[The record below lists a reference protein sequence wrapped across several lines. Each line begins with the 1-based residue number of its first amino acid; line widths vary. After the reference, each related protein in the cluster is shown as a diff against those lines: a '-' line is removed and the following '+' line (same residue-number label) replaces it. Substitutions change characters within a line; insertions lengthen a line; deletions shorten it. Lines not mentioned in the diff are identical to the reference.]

1 LKGCQKSF
9 KLLKV
14 MKINKVLAKKFEE
27 LANALDFLGENP
39 FKIRAYIKVSR
50 VLEELP
56 EDVTE
61 IYRTQG
67 FEGLE
72 KIPGIGEGIAKK
84 IVEFIEKGTFEK
96 YEEVMS
102 KVPTDLLKL
111 MDVPGIGPRTLKL
124 IHDKFK
130 VTTMEEF
137 IKILED
143 PRILSLPGMG
153 EKKIENIKRGLELYL
168 SMQERIPLGIAV
180 NIVEEIVEHMRELG
194 KVELISGCGS
204 YRRMKETV
212 GDIDILVVGENGAEI
227 IEHFTRFPSVTDV
240 LASGETKGSVIID
253 GKYQVDMR
261 VVGRESWGAALQY
274 FTGSKN
280 HNIKLRTIAKAKGL
294 KISEYGVFRDEKFVA
309 GAEEEEVYTALG
321 LPWIPP
327 ELREDQGEIEAAI
340 NGNLPIL
347 VEYNDIKG
355 DLHVHSNYS
364 DGTSTLEELA
374 EYARKLGYQYLG
386 VCDHSRSVKYAGGL
400 DIDELRARNREI
412 DRINKLY
419 TGFRLLKGAEV
430 DILSDGQLDY
440 PDEVLRELD
449 FVVASIHIWKKNED
463 ATSRIIRAMENPF
476 VTIIGHPTGRLIGQ
490 REGYHV
496 DIDVII
502 EKAVETKTFL
512 EMNAYYE
519 RLDFNDLNARKA
531 KERGALL
538 VINTDAHHVGQ
549 LQMIKLGIGQA
560 RRAWLGPSDVV
571 NTRNL
576 DELLE
581 LLKIKIK

>member
-1 LKGCQKSF
+1 LKNLQSGV
-9 KLLKV
+9 KLNN

-39 FKIRAYIKVSR
+39 FKVRAYLKVAK

-61 IYRTQG
+61 IYKVQG

-72 KIPGIGEGIAKK
+72 RIPGIGEGIAKK

-102 KVPTDLLKL
+102 KVPADLLKL
-111 MDVPGIGPRTLKL
+111 MDVPGVGPRTLKL
-124 IHDKFK
+124 IYDKFK
-130 VTTMEEF
+130 VTTMDEF
-137 IKILED
+137 IKILDD
-143 PRILSLPGMG
+143 PRILTLPGMG

-180 NIVEEIVEHMRELG
+180 NIVEDIIEYMKESK

-212 GDIDILVVGENGAEI
+212 GDIDILVVGEDGAKL
-227 IEHFTRFPSVTDV
+227 IEHFTKFPSVTDV
-240 LASGETKGSVIID
+240 LASGDTKGSVIVE

-294 KISEYGVFRDEKFVA
+294 KISEYGVFREEKLIA
-309 GAEEEEVYTALG
+309 GAEEEDVYKSLG

-327 ELREDQGEIEAAI
+327 ELREDQGEIEAAMS
-340 NGNLPIL
+340 GNLPVL
-347 VEYNDIKG
+347 LGYNEVKG

-364 DGTSTLEELA
+364 DGTSSLEELV
-374 EYARKLGYQYLG
+374 EFARKMGYQYLG
-386 VCDHSRSVKYAGGL
+386 ICDHSRSAKYAGGL
-400 DIDELRARNREI
+400 EIDELRERNREI
-412 DRINKLY
+412 DRINKS
-419 TGFRLLKGAEV
+419 FKDFVLLKGAEV

-440 PDEVLRELD
+440 PDEILRELD

-463 ATSRIIRAMENPF
+463 ATQRIIKAMENPY

-496 DIDVII
+496 DIDTII
-502 EKAVETKTFL
+502 DKAVATKTFL

-519 RLDFNDLNARKA
+519 RLDFNDINARKA
-531 KERGALL
+531 KEKGALL

-549 LQMIKLGIGQA
+549 LPMIRLGIGQA
-560 RRAWLGPSDVV
+560 RRAWLGPQDVV

-576 DELLE
+576 SEVVE
-581 LLKIKIK
+581 LLKIKLK

>member
-1 LKGCQKSF
+1 MKNLQSGV
-9 KLLKV
+9 KLNN

-39 FKIRAYIKVSR
+39 FKVRAYLKVAK

-61 IYRTQG
+61 IYKVQG

-72 KIPGIGEGIAKK
+72 RIPGIGEGIAKK

-102 KVPTDLLKL
+102 KVPADLLKL
-111 MDVPGIGPRTLKL
+111 MDVPGVGPRTLKL
-124 IHDKFK
+124 IYDKFK
-130 VTTMEEF
+130 VTTMDEF
-137 IKILED
+137 IKILDD
-143 PRILSLPGMG
+143 PRILTLPGMG

-180 NIVEEIVEHMRELG
+180 NIVEDIIEYMKESK

-212 GDIDILVVGENGAEI
+212 GDIDILVVGEDGAKL
-227 IEHFTRFPSVTDV
+227 IEHFTKFPSVTDV
-240 LASGETKGSVIID
+240 LASGDTKGSVIVE

-294 KISEYGVFRDEKFVA
+294 KISEYGVFREEKLIA
-309 GAEEEEVYTALG
+309 GAEEEDVYKSLG

-327 ELREDQGEIEAAI
+327 ELREDQGEIEAAMS
-340 NGNLPIL
+340 GNLPVL
-347 VEYNDIKG
+347 LGYNEVKG

-364 DGTSTLEELA
+364 DGTSSLEELV
-374 EYARKLGYQYLG
+374 EFARKMGYQYLG
-386 VCDHSRSVKYAGGL
+386 ICDHSRSAKYAGGL
-400 DIDELRARNREI
+400 EIDELRERNREI
-412 DRINKLY
+412 DRINKS
-419 TGFRLLKGAEV
+419 FKDFVLLKGAEV

-440 PDEVLRELD
+440 PDEILRELD

-463 ATSRIIRAMENPF
+463 ATQRIIKAMENPY

-496 DIDVII
+496 DIDTII
-502 EKAVETKTFL
+502 DKAVETKTFL

-519 RLDFNDLNARKA
+519 RLDFNDVNARKA
-531 KERGALL
+531 KEKGVLL

-549 LQMIKLGIGQA
+549 LPMIRLGIGQA
-560 RRAWLGPSDVV
+560 RRAWLGPQDVV

-576 DELLE
+576 SEVVE
-581 LLKIKIK
+581 LLKIKLK

>member
-1 LKGCQKSF
+1 LKNLQSGV
-9 KLLKV
+9 KLNN

-39 FKIRAYIKVSR
+39 FKVRAYLKVAR

-61 IYRTQG
+61 IYKMQG

-72 KIPGIGEGIAKK
+72 RIPGIGEGIAKK

-102 KVPTDLLKL
+102 KVPADLLKL
-111 MDVPGIGPRTLKL
+111 MDVPGVGPRTLKL
-124 IHDKFK
+124 IYDKFK
-130 VTTMEEF
+130 VTTMDEF
-137 IKILED
+137 IKILDD
-143 PRILSLPGMG
+143 PRILTLPGMG

-180 NIVEEIVEHMRELG
+180 NIVEDIIEYMKESK

-212 GDIDILVVGENGAEI
+212 GDIDILVVGENGAEL
-227 IEHFTRFPSVTDV
+227 IEHFTKFPSVTDV
-240 LASGETKGSVIID
+240 LASGDTKGSVIVE

-294 KISEYGVFRDEKFVA
+294 KISEYGVFREEKLLA
-309 GAEEEEVYTALG
+309 GAEEEDVYKSLG

-327 ELREDQGEIEAAI
+327 ELREDQGEIEAAMS
-340 NGNLPIL
+340 GDLPVL
-347 VEYNDIKG
+347 LGYSELKG

-364 DGTSTLEELA
+364 DGTSSLEELA
-374 EYARKLGYQYLG
+374 EFARKMGYQYLG
-386 VCDHSRSVKYAGGL
+386 ICDHSRSAKYAGGL
-400 DIDELRARNREI
+400 EIDELRERNREI
-412 DRINKLY
+412 DRINKS
-419 TGFRLLKGAEV
+419 FKDFVLLKGAEV
-430 DILSDGQLDY
+430 DILSEGQLDY

-463 ATSRIIRAMENPF
+463 ATQRIIKAMENPY

-496 DIDVII
+496 DIDTII
-502 EKAVETKTFL
+502 DKAVETKTFL

-519 RLDFNDLNARKA
+519 RLDFNDVNARKA
-531 KERGALL
+531 KEKGALL

-549 LQMIKLGIGQA
+549 LPMIRLGIGQA
-560 RRAWLGPSDVV
+560 RRAWLGLQDVV

-576 DELLE
+576 SEVVE
-581 LLKIKIK
+581 LLKIKLK

>member
-1 LKGCQKSF
+1 MKNLQSGV
-9 KLLKV
+9 KLNN

-39 FKIRAYIKVSR
+39 FKVRAYMKVAR

-61 IYRTQG
+61 IYKTQG

-72 KIPGIGEGIAKK
+72 RIPGIGEGIAKK

-102 KVPTDLLKL
+102 KVPADLLKL
-111 MDVPGIGPRTLKL
+111 MDVPGVGPRTLKL

-130 VTTMEEF
+130 VTTMDEF
-137 IKILED
+137 IKILDD
-143 PRILSLPGMG
+143 PRILTLPGMG

-180 NIVEEIVEHMRELG
+180 NIVEDIIEYMKESK

-212 GDIDILVVGENGAEI
+212 GDIDILVVGEDGTKL
-227 IEHFTRFPSVTDV
+227 IEHFTKFPSVTDV
-240 LASGETKGSVIID
+240 LASGDTKGSVIVE

-294 KISEYGVFRDEKFVA
+294 KISEYGVFREEKLIA
-309 GAEEEEVYTALG
+309 GAEEEDVYKSLG

-327 ELREDQGEIEAAI
+327 ELREDQGEIEAAMS
-340 NGNLPIL
+340 GNLPVL
-347 VEYNDIKG
+347 LGYNEVKG

-364 DGTSTLEELA
+364 DGTSSLEELA
-374 EYARKLGYQYLG
+374 EFARKMGYQYLG
-386 VCDHSRSVKYAGGL
+386 ICDHSRSAKYAGGL
-400 DIDELRARNREI
+400 EIDELRERNREI
-412 DRINKLY
+412 DRINKS
-419 TGFRLLKGAEV
+419 FKDFVLLKGAEV

-463 ATSRIIRAMENPF
+463 ATQRIIKAMENPY

-496 DIDVII
+496 DIDTII
-502 EKAVETKTFL
+502 DKAVETKTFL

-519 RLDFNDLNARKA
+519 RLDFNDVNARKA
-531 KERGALL
+531 KEKGALL

-549 LQMIKLGIGQA
+549 LPMIRLGIGQA
-560 RRAWLGPSDVV
+560 RRAWLGPQDVV
-571 NTRNL
+571 NARNL
-576 DELLE
+576 SEVVE
-581 LLKIKIK
+581 LLKIKLK

>member
-1 LKGCQKSF
+1 
-9 KLLKV
+9 

-39 FKIRAYIKVSR
+39 FKVRAYLKVAR
-50 VLEELP
+50 LLEELP

-61 IYRTQG
+61 IYKTQG

-72 KIPGIGEGIAKK
+72 RIPGIGEGIAKK

-102 KVPTDLLKL
+102 KVPADLLKL
-111 MDVPGIGPRTLKL
+111 MDVPGVGPRTLKL
-124 IHDKFK
+124 IYDKFK
-130 VTTMEEF
+130 VTTMDEF
-137 IKILED
+137 IKILDD
-143 PRILSLPGMG
+143 PRILTLPGMG

-180 NIVEEIVEHMRELG
+180 NIVEDIIEYMKESK

-212 GDIDILVVGENGAEI
+212 GDIDILVVGEDGAKL
-227 IEHFTRFPSVTDV
+227 IEHFTKFPSVTDV
-240 LASGETKGSVIID
+240 LASGDTKGSVIVE

-294 KISEYGVFRDEKFVA
+294 KISEYGVFREEKLIA
-309 GAEEEEVYTALG
+309 GAEEEDVYKSLG

-340 NGNLPIL
+340 SGNLPVL
-347 VEYNDIKG
+347 LGYNEVKG

-364 DGTSTLEELA
+364 DGTSSLEELA
-374 EYARKLGYQYLG
+374 EFARKMGYQYLG
-386 VCDHSRSVKYAGGL
+386 ICDHSRSAKYAGGL
-400 DIDELRARNREI
+400 EIDELRERNREI
-412 DRINKLY
+412 DRINKS
-419 TGFRLLKGAEV
+419 FKDFVFLKGAEV

-463 ATSRIIRAMENPF
+463 ATQRIIKAMENPY
-476 VTIIGHPTGRLIGQ
+476 VTMIGHPTGRLIGQ

-496 DIDVII
+496 DIDTII
-502 EKAVETKTFL
+502 DKAVETKTFL

-519 RLDFNDLNARKA
+519 RLDFNDVNARKA
-531 KERGALL
+531 KEKGALL

-549 LQMIKLGIGQA
+549 LPMIRLGIGQA
-560 RRAWLGPSDVV
+560 RRAWLGPQDVV

-576 DELLE
+576 SEVVE
-581 LLKIKIK
+581 LLKIKFK

>member
-1 LKGCQKSF
+1 
-9 KLLKV
+9 

-39 FKIRAYIKVSR
+39 FKVRAYMKVAR

-61 IYRTQG
+61 IYKTQG

-72 KIPGIGEGIAKK
+72 RIPGIGEGIAKK

-102 KVPTDLLKL
+102 KVPADLLKL
-111 MDVPGIGPRTLKL
+111 MDVPGVGPRTLKL

-130 VTTMEEF
+130 VTTMDEF
-137 IKILED
+137 IKILDD
-143 PRILSLPGMG
+143 PRILTLPGMG

-180 NIVEEIVEHMRELG
+180 NIVEDIIEYMKESK

-212 GDIDILVVGENGAEI
+212 GDIDILVVGEDGTKL
-227 IEHFTRFPSVTDV
+227 IEHFTKFPSVTDV
-240 LASGETKGSVIID
+240 LASGDTKGSVIVE

-294 KISEYGVFRDEKFVA
+294 KISEYGVFREEKLIA
-309 GAEEEEVYTALG
+309 GAEEEDVYKSLG

-327 ELREDQGEIEAAI
+327 ELREDQGEIEAAMS
-340 NGNLPIL
+340 GNLPVL
-347 VEYNDIKG
+347 LGYNEVKG

-364 DGTSTLEELA
+364 DGTSSFEELA
-374 EYARKLGYQYLG
+374 EFARKMGYQYLG
-386 VCDHSRSVKYAGGL
+386 ICDHSRSAKYAGGL
-400 DIDELRARNREI
+400 EIDELRERNREI
-412 DRINKLY
+412 DRINKS
-419 TGFRLLKGAEV
+419 FKDFVLLKGAEV

-463 ATSRIIRAMENPF
+463 ATQRIIKAMENPY

-496 DIDVII
+496 DIDTII
-502 EKAVETKTFL
+502 DKAVETKTFL

-519 RLDFNDLNARKA
+519 RLDFNDVNARKA
-531 KERGALL
+531 KEKGALL

-549 LQMIKLGIGQA
+549 LPMIRLGIGQA
-560 RRAWLGPSDVV
+560 RRAWLGPQDVV
-571 NTRNL
+571 NARNL
-576 DELLE
+576 SEVVE
-581 LLKIKIK
+581 LLKIKLK

>member
-1 LKGCQKSF
+1 LKNLQSGV
-9 KLLKV
+9 KLNN

-39 FKIRAYIKVSR
+39 FKVRAYMKVAR

-61 IYRTQG
+61 IYKTQG

-72 KIPGIGEGIAKK
+72 RIPGIGEGIAKK

-102 KVPTDLLKL
+102 KVPADLLKL
-111 MDVPGIGPRTLKL
+111 MDVPGVGPRTLKL
-124 IHDKFK
+124 IYDKFK
-130 VTTMEEF
+130 VTTMDEF
-137 IKILED
+137 IKILDD
-143 PRILSLPGMG
+143 PRILTLPGMG

-180 NIVEEIVEHMRELG
+180 NIVEDIIEYMKESK

-212 GDIDILVVGENGAEI
+212 GDIDILVVGEDGAKL
-227 IEHFTRFPSVTDV
+227 IEHFTKFPSVTDV
-240 LASGETKGSVIID
+240 LASGDTKGSVIVE

-294 KISEYGVFRDEKFVA
+294 KISEYGVFREEKLIA
-309 GAEEEEVYTALG
+309 GAEEEDVYKSLG

-327 ELREDQGEIEAAI
+327 ELREDQGEIEAAMS
-340 NGNLPIL
+340 GNLPVL
-347 VEYNDIKG
+347 LGYNELKG

-364 DGTSTLEELA
+364 DGTSSLEELA
-374 EYARKLGYQYLG
+374 EFARKMGYQYLG
-386 VCDHSRSVKYAGGL
+386 ICDHSRSAKYAGGL
-400 DIDELRARNREI
+400 EIDELRERNREI
-412 DRINKLY
+412 DRINKA
-419 TGFRLLKGAEV
+419 FKDFVFLKGAEV

-463 ATSRIIRAMENPF
+463 ATQRIIKAMENPY

-496 DIDVII
+496 DIDTII
-502 EKAVETKTFL
+502 DKAVETKTFL

-519 RLDFNDLNARKA
+519 RLDFNDVNARKA
-531 KERGALL
+531 KEKGALL

-549 LQMIKLGIGQA
+549 LPMIRLGIGQA
-560 RRAWLGPSDVV
+560 RRAWLAPQDVV

-576 DELLE
+576 SEVVE
-581 LLKIKIK
+581 LLKIKLK

>member
-1 LKGCQKSF
+1 MKNLQSGV
-9 KLLKV
+9 KLNN

-39 FKIRAYIKVSR
+39 FKVRAYLKVAR

-61 IYRTQG
+61 IYKMQG

-72 KIPGIGEGIAKK
+72 RIPGIGEGIAKK

-102 KVPTDLLKL
+102 KVPADLLKL
-111 MDVPGIGPRTLKL
+111 MDVPGVGPRTLKL
-124 IHDKFK
+124 IYDKFK
-130 VTTMEEF
+130 VTTMDEF
-137 IKILED
+137 IKILDD
-143 PRILSLPGMG
+143 PRILTLPGMG

-180 NIVEEIVEHMRELG
+180 NIVEDIIEYMKESK

-212 GDIDILVVGENGAEI
+212 GDIDILIVGENGAEL
-227 IEHFTRFPSVTDV
+227 IEHFTKFPSVTDV
-240 LASGETKGSVIID
+240 LASGDTKGSVIVE

-294 KISEYGVFRDEKFVA
+294 KISEYGVFREEKLIA
-309 GAEEEEVYTALG
+309 GAEEEDVYKSLG

-327 ELREDQGEIEAAI
+327 ELREDQGEIEAAMS
-340 NGNLPIL
+340 GNLPVL
-347 VEYNDIKG
+347 LGYNEVKG

-364 DGTSTLEELA
+364 DGTSSLEELA
-374 EYARKLGYQYLG
+374 EFARKMGYQYLAI
-386 VCDHSRSVKYAGGL
+386 CDHSRSAKYAGGL
-400 DIDELRARNREI
+400 EIDELRERNREI
-412 DRINKLY
+412 DRINKS
-419 TGFRLLKGAEV
+419 FKDFVLLKGAEV

-463 ATSRIIRAMENPF
+463 ATQRIIKAMENPY

-496 DIDVII
+496 DIDTII
-502 EKAVETKTFL
+502 DKAVETKTFL

-519 RLDFNDLNARKA
+519 RLDFNDVNSRKA
-531 KERGALL
+531 KEKGALL

-549 LQMIKLGIGQA
+549 LPMIRLGIGQA
-560 RRAWLGPSDVV
+560 RRAWLGPQDVV

-576 DELLE
+576 SEVVE
-581 LLKIKIK
+581 LLKIKLK

>member
-1 LKGCQKSF
+1 MKNLQSGV
-9 KLLKV
+9 KLNN

-39 FKIRAYIKVSR
+39 FKVRAYLKVAR

-61 IYRTQG
+61 IYKMQG

-72 KIPGIGEGIAKK
+72 RIPGIGEGIAKK

-102 KVPTDLLKL
+102 KVPADLLKL
-111 MDVPGIGPRTLKL
+111 MDVPGVGPRTLKL
-124 IHDKFK
+124 IYDKFK
-130 VTTMEEF
+130 VTTMDEF
-137 IKILED
+137 VKILDD
-143 PRILSLPGMG
+143 PRILTLPGMG

-180 NIVEEIVEHMRELG
+180 NIVEDIIEYMKESK

-212 GDIDILVVGENGAEI
+212 GDIDILVVGEDGAKL
-227 IEHFTRFPSVTDV
+227 IEHFTKFPSVTDV
-240 LASGETKGSVIID
+240 LASGDTKGSVIVE

-261 VVGRESWGAALQY
+261 VVGRVSWGAALQY

-294 KISEYGVFRDEKFVA
+294 KISEYGVFREEKLIA
-309 GAEEEEVYTALG
+309 GAEEEDVYKSLG

-327 ELREDQGEIEAAI
+327 ELREDQGEIEAAMS
-340 NGNLPIL
+340 GNLPVL
-347 VEYNDIKG
+347 LGYNELKG

-364 DGTSTLEELA
+364 DGTSSLEELV
-374 EYARKLGYQYLG
+374 EFARKMGYQYLG
-386 VCDHSRSVKYAGGL
+386 ICDHSRSAKYAGGL
-400 DIDELRARNREI
+400 EIDELRERNREI
-412 DRINKLY
+412 DRINKS
-419 TGFRLLKGAEV
+419 FKDFVLLKGAEV

-440 PDEVLRELD
+440 PDEILKELD

-463 ATSRIIRAMENPF
+463 ATQRIIKAMENPY

-496 DIDVII
+496 DIDTII
-502 EKAVETKTFL
+502 DKAVETKTFL

-519 RLDFNDLNARKA
+519 RLDFNDVNARKA
-531 KERGALL
+531 KEKGALL

-549 LQMIKLGIGQA
+549 LPMIRLGIGQA
-560 RRAWLGPSDVV
+560 RRAWLGPQDVV

-576 DELLE
+576 SEVVE
-581 LLKIKIK
+581 LLKIKLK

>member
-1 LKGCQKSF
+1 
-9 KLLKV
+9 

-39 FKIRAYIKVSR
+39 FKVRAYLKVAR

-61 IYRTQG
+61 IYKTQG

-72 KIPGIGEGIAKK
+72 RIPGIGEGIAKK

-102 KVPTDLLKL
+102 KVPADLLKL
-111 MDVPGIGPRTLKL
+111 MDVPGVGPRTLKL
-124 IHDKFK
+124 IYDKFK
-130 VTTMEEF
+130 VTTMDEF
-137 IKILED
+137 IKILDD
-143 PRILSLPGMG
+143 PRILTLPGMG

-180 NIVEEIVEHMRELG
+180 NIVEDIIEYMKESK

-212 GDIDILVVGENGAEI
+212 GDIDILVVGEDGAKL
-227 IEHFTRFPSVTDV
+227 IEHFTKFPSVTDV
-240 LASGETKGSVIID
+240 LASGDTKGSVIVE

-294 KISEYGVFRDEKFVA
+294 KISEYGVFREEKLIA
-309 GAEEEEVYTALG
+309 GADEEDVYKSLG

-327 ELREDQGEIEAAI
+327 ELREDQGEIEAAMS
-340 NGNLPIL
+340 GNLPVL
-347 VEYNDIKG
+347 LGYNEVKG

-364 DGTSTLEELA
+364 DGTSSLEELA
-374 EYARKLGYQYLG
+374 EFARKMGYQYLG
-386 VCDHSRSVKYAGGL
+386 ICDHSRSAKYAGGL
-400 DIDELRARNREI
+400 EIDELRERNREI
-412 DRINKLY
+412 DRINKS
-419 TGFRLLKGAEV
+419 FKDFVLLKGAEV

-463 ATSRIIRAMENPF
+463 ATQRIIKAMENPY

-496 DIDVII
+496 DIDTII
-502 EKAVETKTFL
+502 DKAVETKTFL

-519 RLDFNDLNARKA
+519 RLDFNDVNARKA
-531 KERGALL
+531 KEKGALL

-549 LQMIKLGIGQA
+549 LPMIRLGIGQA
-560 RRAWLGPSDVV
+560 RRAWLAPQDVV

-576 DELLE
+576 SEVVE
-581 LLKIKIK
+581 LLKIKFK

>member
-1 LKGCQKSF
+1 LKNLQSGV
-9 KLLKV
+9 KLNN

-39 FKIRAYIKVSR
+39 FKVRAYLKVAR

-61 IYRTQG
+61 IYKMQG

-72 KIPGIGEGIAKK
+72 RIPGIGEGIAKK

-102 KVPTDLLKL
+102 KVPADLLKL
-111 MDVPGIGPRTLKL
+111 MDVPGVGPRTLKL
-124 IHDKFK
+124 IYDKFK
-130 VTTMEEF
+130 VTTMDEF
-137 IKILED
+137 IKILDD
-143 PRILSLPGMG
+143 PRILTLPGMG

-180 NIVEEIVEHMRELG
+180 NIVEDIIEYMKESQ

-212 GDIDILVVGENGAEI
+212 GDIDILVVGENGAKL
-227 IEHFTRFPSVTDV
+227 IEHFTKFPSVTDV
-240 LASGETKGSVIID
+240 LASGDTKGSVIVE

-294 KISEYGVFRDEKFVA
+294 KISEYGVFREEKLIA
-309 GAEEEEVYTALG
+309 GAEEEDVYKSLG

-327 ELREDQGEIEAAI
+327 ELREDQGEIEAAMS
-340 NGNLPIL
+340 GDLPVL
-347 VEYNDIKG
+347 LGYSELKG

-364 DGTSTLEELA
+364 DGTSSLEELA
-374 EYARKLGYQYLG
+374 EFARKMGYQYLG
-386 VCDHSRSVKYAGGL
+386 ICDHSRSAKYAGGL
-400 DIDELRARNREI
+400 EIDELRERNREI
-412 DRINKLY
+412 DRINKSLKD
-419 TGFRLLKGAEV
+419 FVLLKGAEV

-463 ATSRIIRAMENPF
+463 ATQRIIKAMENPY

-496 DIDVII
+496 DIDTII
-502 EKAVETKTFL
+502 DKAVETKTFL

-519 RLDFNDLNARKA
+519 RLDFNDVNARKA
-531 KERGALL
+531 KEKGALL

-549 LQMIKLGIGQA
+549 LPMIRLGIGQA
-560 RRAWLGPSDVV
+560 RRAWLGPQDVV

-576 DELLE
+576 SEVVE
-581 LLKIKIK
+581 LLKIKFK

>member
-1 LKGCQKSF
+1 LKNLQSGV
-9 KLLKV
+9 KLNN

-39 FKIRAYIKVSR
+39 FKVRAYMKVAR

-61 IYRTQG
+61 IYKMQG

-72 KIPGIGEGIAKK
+72 RIPGIGEGIAKK

-102 KVPTDLLKL
+102 KVPADLLKL
-111 MDVPGIGPRTLKL
+111 MDVPGVGPRTLKL
-124 IHDKFK
+124 IYDKFK
-130 VTTMEEF
+130 VTTMDEF
-137 IKILED
+137 IKILDD
-143 PRILSLPGMG
+143 PRILTLPGMG

-180 NIVEEIVEHMRELG
+180 NIVEDIIEYMKESK

-212 GDIDILVVGENGAEI
+212 GDIDILVVGEDGAKL
-227 IEHFTRFPSVTDV
+227 IEHFTKFPSVTDV
-240 LASGETKGSVIID
+240 LASGDTKGSVIVE

-294 KISEYGVFRDEKFVA
+294 KISEYGVFREEKLIA
-309 GAEEEEVYTALG
+309 GAEEEDVYKSLG

-327 ELREDQGEIEAAI
+327 ELREDQGEIEAAMS
-340 NGNLPIL
+340 GNLPVL
-347 VEYNDIKG
+347 LGYNELKG

-364 DGTSTLEELA
+364 DGTSSLEELA
-374 EYARKLGYQYLG
+374 EFARKMGYQYLG
-386 VCDHSRSVKYAGGL
+386 ICDHSRSAKYAGGL
-400 DIDELRARNREI
+400 EIDELRERNREI
-412 DRINKLY
+412 DRINKS
-419 TGFRLLKGAEV
+419 FKDFVLLKGAEV

-463 ATSRIIRAMENPF
+463 ATQRIIKAMENPY

-496 DIDVII
+496 DIDTII
-502 EKAVETKTFL
+502 DKAVETKTFL

-519 RLDFNDLNARKA
+519 RLDFNDVNARKA
-531 KERGALL
+531 KEKGALL

-549 LQMIKLGIGQA
+549 LPMIRLGIGQA
-560 RRAWLGPSDVV
+560 RRAWLAPQDVV

-576 DELLE
+576 AEVVE
-581 LLKIKIK
+581 LLKIKLK

>member
-1 LKGCQKSF
+1 MKNLQSGV
-9 KLLKV
+9 KLNN

-39 FKIRAYIKVSR
+39 FKVRAYLKVAK

-61 IYRTQG
+61 IYKVQG

-72 KIPGIGEGIAKK
+72 RIPGIGEGIAKK

-102 KVPTDLLKL
+102 KVPADLLKL
-111 MDVPGIGPRTLKL
+111 MDVPGVGPRTLKL
-124 IHDKFK
+124 IYDKFK
-130 VTTMEEF
+130 VTTMDEF
-137 IKILED
+137 IKILDD
-143 PRILSLPGMG
+143 PRILTLPGMG

-180 NIVEEIVEHMRELG
+180 NIVEDIIEYMKESK

-212 GDIDILVVGENGAEI
+212 GDIDILVVGEDGAKL
-227 IEHFTRFPSVTDV
+227 IEHFTKFPSVTDV
-240 LASGETKGSVIID
+240 LASGDTKGSVIVE

-294 KISEYGVFRDEKFVA
+294 KISEYGVFREEKLIA
-309 GAEEEEVYTALG
+309 GAEEEDVYKSLG

-327 ELREDQGEIEAAI
+327 ELREDQGEIEAAMS
-340 NGNLPIL
+340 GNLPVL
-347 VEYNDIKG
+347 LGYNEVKG

-364 DGTSTLEELA
+364 DGTSSLEELV
-374 EYARKLGYQYLG
+374 EFARKMGYQYLG
-386 VCDHSRSVKYAGGL
+386 ICDHSRSAKYAGGL
-400 DIDELRARNREI
+400 EIDELRERNREI
-412 DRINKLY
+412 DRINKS
-419 TGFRLLKGAEV
+419 FKDFVLLKGAEV

-440 PDEVLRELD
+440 PDEILRELD

-463 ATSRIIRAMENPF
+463 ATQRIIKAMENPY

-496 DIDVII
+496 DIDTII
-502 EKAVETKTFL
+502 DKAVATKTFL

-519 RLDFNDLNARKA
+519 RLDFNDINARKA
-531 KERGALL
+531 KEKGALL

-549 LQMIKLGIGQA
+549 LPMIRLGIGQA
-560 RRAWLGPSDVV
+560 RRAWLGPQDVV

-576 DELLE
+576 SEVVE
-581 LLKIKIK
+581 LLKIKLK

>member
-1 LKGCQKSF
+1 
-9 KLLKV
+9 

-39 FKIRAYIKVSR
+39 FKVRAYLKVAR

-61 IYRTQG
+61 IYKTQG

-72 KIPGIGEGIAKK
+72 RIPGIGEGIAKK

-102 KVPTDLLKL
+102 KVPADLLKL
-111 MDVPGIGPRTLKL
+111 MDVPGVGPRTLKL
-124 IHDKFK
+124 IYDKFK
-130 VTTMEEF
+130 VTTMDEF
-137 IKILED
+137 IKILDD
-143 PRILSLPGMG
+143 PRILTLPGMG

-180 NIVEEIVEHMRELG
+180 NIVEDIIEYMKESK

-212 GDIDILVVGENGAEI
+212 GDIDILVVGEDGAKL
-227 IEHFTRFPSVTDV
+227 IEHFTKFPSVTDV
-240 LASGETKGSVIID
+240 LASGDTKGSVIVE

-294 KISEYGVFRDEKFVA
+294 KISEYGVFREEKLIA
-309 GAEEEEVYTALG
+309 GAEEADVYKSLG

-327 ELREDQGEIEAAI
+327 ELREDQGEIEAAMS
-340 NGNLPIL
+340 GDLPVL
-347 VEYNDIKG
+347 LGYNELKG

-364 DGTSTLEELA
+364 DGTSSLEELA
-374 EYARKLGYQYLG
+374 EFARKMGYQYLG
-386 VCDHSRSVKYAGGL
+386 ICDHSRSAKYAGGL
-400 DIDELRARNREI
+400 EIDELRERNREI
-412 DRINKLY
+412 DRINKS
-419 TGFRLLKGAEV
+419 FKDFVLLKGAEV

-463 ATSRIIRAMENPF
+463 ATQRIIKAMENPY

-496 DIDVII
+496 DIDTII
-502 EKAVETKTFL
+502 DKAVETKTFL

-519 RLDFNDLNARKA
+519 RLDFNDVNARKA
-531 KERGALL
+531 KEKGALL

-549 LQMIKLGIGQA
+549 LPMIRLGIGQA
-560 RRAWLGPSDVV
+560 RRAWLGPQDVV

-576 DELLE
+576 SEVVE
-581 LLKIKIK
+581 LLKIKFK

>member
-1 LKGCQKSF
+1 MKNLQSGV
-9 KLLKV
+9 KLNN

-39 FKIRAYIKVSR
+39 FKVRAYMKVAR

-61 IYRTQG
+61 IYKTQG

-72 KIPGIGEGIAKK
+72 RIPGIGEGIAKK

-102 KVPTDLLKL
+102 KVPADLLKL
-111 MDVPGIGPRTLKL
+111 MDVPGVGPRTLKL
-124 IHDKFK
+124 IYDKFK
-130 VTTMEEF
+130 VTTMDEF
-137 IKILED
+137 IKILDD
-143 PRILSLPGMG
+143 PRILTLPGMG

-180 NIVEEIVEHMRELG
+180 NIVEDIIEYMKESK

-212 GDIDILVVGENGAEI
+212 GDIDILVVGEDGAKL
-227 IEHFTRFPSVTDV
+227 IEHFTKFPSVTDV
-240 LASGETKGSVIID
+240 LASGDTKGSVIVE

-294 KISEYGVFRDEKFVA
+294 KISEYGVFREEKLIA
-309 GAEEEEVYTALG
+309 GAEEEDVYKSLG

-327 ELREDQGEIEAAI
+327 ELREDQGEIEAAMS
-340 NGNLPIL
+340 GNLPVL
-347 VEYNDIKG
+347 LGYNEVKG

-364 DGTSTLEELA
+364 DGTSSLEELA
-374 EYARKLGYQYLG
+374 EFARKMGYQYLG
-386 VCDHSRSVKYAGGL
+386 ICDHSRSAKYAGGL
-400 DIDELRARNREI
+400 EIDELRERNREI
-412 DRINKLY
+412 DRINKS
-419 TGFRLLKGAEV
+419 FKDFVLLKGAEV

-463 ATSRIIRAMENPF
+463 ATQRIIKAMENPY

-496 DIDVII
+496 DIDTII
-502 EKAVETKTFL
+502 DKAVETKTFL

-519 RLDFNDLNARKA
+519 RLDFNDVNARKA
-531 KERGALL
+531 KEKGALL

-549 LQMIKLGIGQA
+549 LPMIRLGIGQA
-560 RRAWLGPSDVV
+560 RRAWLGPQDVV

-576 DELLE
+576 SEVVE
-581 LLKIKIK
+581 LLKIKLK

>member
-1 LKGCQKSF
+1 MKNLQSGV
-9 KLLKV
+9 KLNN

-39 FKIRAYIKVSR
+39 FKVRAYLKVAR

-61 IYRTQG
+61 IYKMQG

-72 KIPGIGEGIAKK
+72 RIPGIGEGIAKK

-102 KVPTDLLKL
+102 KVPADLLKL
-111 MDVPGIGPRTLKL
+111 MDVPGVGPRTLKL
-124 IHDKFK
+124 IYDKFK
-130 VTTMEEF
+130 VTTMDEF
-137 IKILED
+137 IKILDD
-143 PRILSLPGMG
+143 PRILTLPGMG

-180 NIVEEIVEHMRELG
+180 NIVEDIIEYMKESK

-212 GDIDILVVGENGAEI
+212 GDIDILVVGENGAKL
-227 IEHFTRFPSVTDV
+227 IEHFTKFPSVTDV
-240 LASGETKGSVIID
+240 LASGDTKGSVIVE

-294 KISEYGVFRDEKFVA
+294 KISEYGVFREEKLIA
-309 GAEEEEVYTALG
+309 GAEEEDVYKSLG

-327 ELREDQGEIEAAI
+327 ELREDQGEIEAAMS
-340 NGNLPIL
+340 GNLPVL
-347 VEYNDIKG
+347 LGYNEVKG

-364 DGTSTLEELA
+364 DGTSSLEELA
-374 EYARKLGYQYLG
+374 EFARKMGYQYLAI
-386 VCDHSRSVKYAGGL
+386 CDHSRSAKYAGGL
-400 DIDELRARNREI
+400 EIDELRERNREI
-412 DRINKLY
+412 DRINKSLKD
-419 TGFRLLKGAEV
+419 FVLLKGAEV

-463 ATSRIIRAMENPF
+463 ATQRIIKAMENPY

-496 DIDVII
+496 DIDTII
-502 EKAVETKTFL
+502 DKAVETKTFL

-519 RLDFNDLNARKA
+519 RLDFNDVNSRKA
-531 KERGALL
+531 KEKGALL

-549 LQMIKLGIGQA
+549 LPMIRLGIGQA
-560 RRAWLGPSDVV
+560 RRAWLGPQDVV

-576 DELLE
+576 SEVVE
-581 LLKIKIK
+581 LLKIKLK

>member
-1 LKGCQKSF
+1 LKNLQSGV
-9 KLLKV
+9 KLNN

-39 FKIRAYIKVSR
+39 FKVRAYLKVAR

-61 IYRTQG
+61 IYKMQG

-72 KIPGIGEGIAKK
+72 RIPGIGEGIAKK

-102 KVPTDLLKL
+102 KVPADLLKL
-111 MDVPGIGPRTLKL
+111 MDVPGVGPRTLKL
-124 IHDKFK
+124 IYDKFK
-130 VTTMEEF
+130 VTTMDEF
-137 IKILED
+137 IKILDD
-143 PRILSLPGMG
+143 PRILTLPGMG

-180 NIVEEIVEHMRELG
+180 NIVEDIIEYMKESK

-212 GDIDILVVGENGAEI
+212 GDIDILIVGENGAEL
-227 IEHFTRFPSVTDV
+227 IEHFTKFPSVTDV
-240 LASGETKGSVIID
+240 LASGDTKGSVIVE

-294 KISEYGVFRDEKFVA
+294 KISEYGVFREEKLIA
-309 GAEEEEVYTALG
+309 GAEEEDVYKSLG

-327 ELREDQGEIEAAI
+327 ELREDQGEIEAAMS
-340 NGNLPIL
+340 GNLPVL
-347 VEYNDIKG
+347 LGYNEVKG

-364 DGTSTLEELA
+364 DGTSSLEELA
-374 EYARKLGYQYLG
+374 EFARKMGYQYLAI
-386 VCDHSRSVKYAGGL
+386 CDHSRSAKYAGGL
-400 DIDELRARNREI
+400 EIDELRERNREI
-412 DRINKLY
+412 DRINKS
-419 TGFRLLKGAEV
+419 FKDFVLLKGAEV

-463 ATSRIIRAMENPF
+463 ATQRIIKAMENPY

-496 DIDVII
+496 DIDTII
-502 EKAVETKTFL
+502 DKAVETKTFL

-519 RLDFNDLNARKA
+519 RLDFNDVNSRKA
-531 KERGALL
+531 KEKGALL

-549 LQMIKLGIGQA
+549 LPMIRLGIGQA
-560 RRAWLGPSDVV
+560 RRAWLGPQDVV

-576 DELLE
+576 SEVVE
-581 LLKIKIK
+581 LLKIKLK

>member
-1 LKGCQKSF
+1 LKNLQSGV
-9 KLLKV
+9 KLNN

-39 FKIRAYIKVSR
+39 FKVRAYMKVAR

-61 IYRTQG
+61 IYKTQG

-72 KIPGIGEGIAKK
+72 RIPGIGEGIAKK

-102 KVPTDLLKL
+102 KVPADLLKL
-111 MDVPGIGPRTLKL
+111 MDVPGVGPRTLKL
-124 IHDKFK
+124 IYDKFK
-130 VTTMEEF
+130 VTTMDEF
-137 IKILED
+137 IKILDD
-143 PRILSLPGMG
+143 PRILTLPGMG

-180 NIVEEIVEHMRELG
+180 NIVEDIIEYMKESK

-212 GDIDILVVGENGAEI
+212 GDIDILVVGENGAKL
-227 IEHFTRFPSVTDV
+227 IEHFTKFPSVTDV
-240 LASGETKGSVIID
+240 LASGDTKGSVIVE

-294 KISEYGVFRDEKFVA
+294 KISEYGVFREEKLIA
-309 GAEEEEVYTALG
+309 GAEEEDVYKSLG

-327 ELREDQGEIEAAI
+327 ELREDQGEIEAAMS
-340 NGNLPIL
+340 GNLPVL
-347 VEYNDIKG
+347 LGYNELKG

-364 DGTSTLEELA
+364 DGTSSLEELA
-374 EYARKLGYQYLG
+374 EFARKMGYQYLG
-386 VCDHSRSVKYAGGL
+386 ICDHSRSAKYAGGL
-400 DIDELRARNREI
+400 EIDELRERNREI
-412 DRINKLY
+412 DRINKS
-419 TGFRLLKGAEV
+419 FKDFVLLKGAEV

-463 ATSRIIRAMENPF
+463 ATQRIIKAMENPY

-496 DIDVII
+496 DIDTII
-502 EKAVETKTFL
+502 DKAVETKTFL

-519 RLDFNDLNARKA
+519 RLDFNDVNARKA

-549 LQMIKLGIGQA
+549 LPMIRLGIGQA
-560 RRAWLGPSDVV
+560 RRAWLGPQDVV

-576 DELLE
+576 SEVVE
-581 LLKIKIK
+581 LLKIKFK

>member
-1 LKGCQKSF
+1 LKNLQSGV
-9 KLLKV
+9 KLNN

-39 FKIRAYIKVSR
+39 FKVRAYLKVAK

-61 IYRTQG
+61 IYKVQG

-72 KIPGIGEGIAKK
+72 RIPGIGEGIAKK

-102 KVPTDLLKL
+102 KVPADLLKL
-111 MDVPGIGPRTLKL
+111 MDVPGVGPRTLKL
-124 IHDKFK
+124 IYDKFK
-130 VTTMEEF
+130 VTTMDEF
-137 IKILED
+137 IKILDD
-143 PRILSLPGMG
+143 PRILTLPGMG

-180 NIVEEIVEHMRELG
+180 NIVEDIIEYMKESK

-212 GDIDILVVGENGAEI
+212 GDIDILVVGEDGAKL
-227 IEHFTRFPSVTDV
+227 IEHFTKFPSVTDV
-240 LASGETKGSVIID
+240 LASGDTKGSVIVE

-294 KISEYGVFRDEKFVA
+294 KISEYGVFREEKLIA
-309 GAEEEEVYTALG
+309 GAEEEDVYKSLG

-327 ELREDQGEIEAAI
+327 ELREDQGEIEAAMS
-340 NGNLPIL
+340 GNLPVL
-347 VEYNDIKG
+347 LGYNEVKG

-364 DGTSTLEELA
+364 DGTSSLEELV
-374 EYARKLGYQYLG
+374 EFARKMGYQYLG
-386 VCDHSRSVKYAGGL
+386 ICDHSRSAKYAGGL
-400 DIDELRARNREI
+400 EIDELRERNREI
-412 DRINKLY
+412 DRINKS
-419 TGFRLLKGAEV
+419 FKDFVLLKGAEV

-440 PDEVLRELD
+440 PDEILRELD

-463 ATSRIIRAMENPF
+463 ATQRIIKAMENPY

-496 DIDVII
+496 DIDTII
-502 EKAVETKTFL
+502 DKAVETKTFL

-519 RLDFNDLNARKA
+519 RLDFNDVNARKA
-531 KERGALL
+531 KEKGVLL

-549 LQMIKLGIGQA
+549 LPMIRLGIGQA
-560 RRAWLGPSDVV
+560 RRAWLGPQDVV

-576 DELLE
+576 SEVVE
-581 LLKIKIK
+581 LLKIKLK

>member
-1 LKGCQKSF
+1 LKNLQSGV
-9 KLLKV
+9 KLNN

-39 FKIRAYIKVSR
+39 FKVRAYLKVAR

-61 IYRTQG
+61 IYKTQG

-72 KIPGIGEGIAKK
+72 RIPGIGEGIAKK

-102 KVPTDLLKL
+102 KVPADLLKL
-111 MDVPGIGPRTLKL
+111 MDVPGVGPRTLKL
-124 IHDKFK
+124 IYDKFK
-130 VTTMEEF
+130 VTTMDEF
-137 IKILED
+137 IKILDD
-143 PRILSLPGMG
+143 PRILTLPGMG

-180 NIVEEIVEHMRELG
+180 NIVEDIIEYMKESK

-212 GDIDILVVGENGAEI
+212 GDIDILVVGEDGAKL
-227 IEHFTRFPSVTDV
+227 IEHFTKFPSVTDV
-240 LASGETKGSVIID
+240 LASGDTKGSVIVE

-294 KISEYGVFRDEKFVA
+294 KISEYGVFREEKLIA
-309 GAEEEEVYTALG
+309 GAEEEDVYKSLG

-327 ELREDQGEIEAAI
+327 ELREDQGEIEAAMS
-340 NGNLPIL
+340 GDLPVL
-347 VEYNDIKG
+347 LGYNEVKG
-355 DLHVHSNYS
+355 DLHVHSSYS
-364 DGTSTLEELA
+364 DGTSSLEELA
-374 EYARKLGYQYLG
+374 EFARKMGYQYLG
-386 VCDHSRSVKYAGGL
+386 ICDHSRSAKYAGGL
-400 DIDELRARNREI
+400 EIDELRERNREI
-412 DRINKLY
+412 DRINKS
-419 TGFRLLKGAEV
+419 FKDFVLLKGAEV

-463 ATSRIIRAMENPF
+463 ATQRIIKAMENPY

-496 DIDVII
+496 DIDTII
-502 EKAVETKTFL
+502 DKAVETKTFL

-519 RLDFNDLNARKA
+519 RLDFNDVNARKA
-531 KERGALL
+531 KEKGALL

-549 LQMIKLGIGQA
+549 LPMIRLGIGQA
-560 RRAWLGPSDVV
+560 RRAWLGPQDVV

-576 DELLE
+576 SEVVE
-581 LLKIKIK
+581 LLKIKLK

>member
-1 LKGCQKSF
+1 LKNLQSGV
-9 KLLKV
+9 KLNN

-39 FKIRAYIKVSR
+39 FKVRAYMKVAR

-61 IYRTQG
+61 IYKMQG

-72 KIPGIGEGIAKK
+72 RIPGIGEGIAKK

-102 KVPTDLLKL
+102 KVPADLLKL
-111 MDVPGIGPRTLKL
+111 MDVPGVGPRTLKL
-124 IHDKFK
+124 IYDKFK
-130 VTTMEEF
+130 VTTMDEF
-137 IKILED
+137 IKILDD
-143 PRILSLPGMG
+143 PRILTLPGMG

-180 NIVEEIVEHMRELG
+180 NIVEDIIEYMKESK

-212 GDIDILVVGENGAEI
+212 GDIDILVVGEDGAKL
-227 IEHFTRFPSVTDV
+227 IEHFTKFPSVTDV
-240 LASGETKGSVIID
+240 LASGDTKGSVIVE

-294 KISEYGVFRDEKFVA
+294 KISEYGVFREEKLIA
-309 GAEEEEVYTALG
+309 GAEEEDVYKSLG

-327 ELREDQGEIEAAI
+327 ELREDQGEIEAAMS
-340 NGNLPIL
+340 GNLPVL
-347 VEYNDIKG
+347 LGYNELKG

-364 DGTSTLEELA
+364 DGTSSLEELA
-374 EYARKLGYQYLG
+374 EFARKMGYQYLG
-386 VCDHSRSVKYAGGL
+386 ICDHSRSVKYAGGL
-400 DIDELRARNREI
+400 EIDELRERNREI
-412 DRINKLY
+412 DRINKS
-419 TGFRLLKGAEV
+419 FKDFVLLKGAEV

-463 ATSRIIRAMENPF
+463 ATQRIIKAMENPY

-496 DIDVII
+496 DIDTII
-502 EKAVETKTFL
+502 DKAVETKTFL

-519 RLDFNDLNARKA
+519 RLDFNDVNARKA
-531 KERGALL
+531 KEKGALL

-549 LQMIKLGIGQA
+549 LPMIRLGIGQA
-560 RRAWLGPSDVV
+560 RRAWLAPQDVV

-576 DELLE
+576 SEVVE
-581 LLKIKIK
+581 LLKIKLK

>member
-1 LKGCQKSF
+1 LKNLQSGV
-9 KLLKV
+9 KLNN

-39 FKIRAYIKVSR
+39 FKVRAYMKVAR

-61 IYRTQG
+61 IYKTQG

-72 KIPGIGEGIAKK
+72 RIPGIGEGIAKK

-102 KVPTDLLKL
+102 KVPADLLKL
-111 MDVPGIGPRTLKL
+111 MDVPGVGPRTLKL
-124 IHDKFK
+124 IYDKFK
-130 VTTMEEF
+130 VTTMDEF
-137 IKILED
+137 IKILDD
-143 PRILSLPGMG
+143 PRILTLPGMG

-180 NIVEEIVEHMRELG
+180 NIVEDIIEYMKESK

-212 GDIDILVVGENGAEI
+212 GDIDILVVGEDGAKL
-227 IEHFTRFPSVTDV
+227 IEHFTKFPSVTDV
-240 LASGETKGSVIID
+240 LASGDTKGSVIVE

-294 KISEYGVFRDEKFVA
+294 KISEYGVFREEKLIA
-309 GAEEEEVYTALG
+309 GAEEEDVYKSLG

-327 ELREDQGEIEAAI
+327 ELREDQGEIEAAMS
-340 NGNLPIL
+340 GNLPVL
-347 VEYNDIKG
+347 LGYNEVKG

-364 DGTSTLEELA
+364 DGTSSLEELA
-374 EYARKLGYQYLG
+374 EFARKMGYQYLG
-386 VCDHSRSVKYAGGL
+386 ICDHSRSAKYAGGL
-400 DIDELRARNREI
+400 EIDELRERNREI
-412 DRINKLY
+412 DRINKS
-419 TGFRLLKGAEV
+419 FKDFVLLKGAEV

-463 ATSRIIRAMENPF
+463 ATQRIIKAMENPY

-496 DIDVII
+496 DIDTII
-502 EKAVETKTFL
+502 DKAVETKTFL

-519 RLDFNDLNARKA
+519 RLDFNDVNARKA
-531 KERGALL
+531 KEKGALL

-549 LQMIKLGIGQA
+549 LPMIRLGIGQA
-560 RRAWLGPSDVV
+560 RRAWLGPQDVV

-576 DELLE
+576 SEVVE
-581 LLKIKIK
+581 LLKIKLK

>member
-1 LKGCQKSF
+1 
-9 KLLKV
+9 

-39 FKIRAYIKVSR
+39 FKVRAYLKVAR

-61 IYRTQG
+61 IYKTQG

-72 KIPGIGEGIAKK
+72 RIPGIGEGIAKK

-102 KVPTDLLKL
+102 KVPADLLKL
-111 MDVPGIGPRTLKL
+111 MDVPGVGPRTLKL
-124 IHDKFK
+124 IYDKFK
-130 VTTMEEF
+130 VTTMDEF
-137 IKILED
+137 IKILDD
-143 PRILSLPGMG
+143 PRILTLPGMG

-180 NIVEEIVEHMRELG
+180 NIVEDIIEYMKESK

-212 GDIDILVVGENGAEI
+212 GDIDILVVGEDGAKL
-227 IEHFTRFPSVTDV
+227 IEHFTKFPSVTDV
-240 LASGETKGSVIID
+240 LASGDTKGSVIVE

-294 KISEYGVFRDEKFVA
+294 KISEYGVFREEKLIA
-309 GAEEEEVYTALG
+309 GAEEEDVYKSLG

-327 ELREDQGEIEAAI
+327 ELREDQGEIEAAMS
-340 NGNLPIL
+340 GDLPVL
-347 VEYNDIKG
+347 LGYNEVKG

-364 DGTSTLEELA
+364 DGTSSLEELV
-374 EYARKLGYQYLG
+374 EFARKMGYQYLG
-386 VCDHSRSVKYAGGL
+386 ICDHSRSAKYAGGL
-400 DIDELRARNREI
+400 EIDELRERNREI
-412 DRINKLY
+412 DRINKS
-419 TGFRLLKGAEV
+419 FKDFVLLKGAEV

-463 ATSRIIRAMENPF
+463 ATQRIIKAMENPY

-496 DIDVII
+496 DIDTII
-502 EKAVETKTFL
+502 DKAVETKTFL

-519 RLDFNDLNARKA
+519 RLDFNDVNARKA
-531 KERGALL
+531 KEKGALL

-549 LQMIKLGIGQA
+549 LPMIRLGIGQA
-560 RRAWLGPSDVV
+560 RRAWLGPQDVV

-576 DELLE
+576 SEVVE
-581 LLKIKIK
+581 LLKIKFK

>member
-1 LKGCQKSF
+1 LKNLQSGV
-9 KLLKV
+9 KLNN

-39 FKIRAYIKVSR
+39 FKVRAYLKVAR

-61 IYRTQG
+61 IYKMQG

-72 KIPGIGEGIAKK
+72 RIPGIGEGIAKK

-102 KVPTDLLKL
+102 KVPADLLKL
-111 MDVPGIGPRTLKL
+111 MDVPGVGPRTLKL
-124 IHDKFK
+124 IYDKFK
-130 VTTMEEF
+130 VTTMDEF
-137 IKILED
+137 VKILDD
-143 PRILSLPGMG
+143 PRILTLPGMG

-180 NIVEEIVEHMRELG
+180 NIVEDIIEYMKESK

-212 GDIDILVVGENGAEI
+212 GDIDILVVGEDGAKL
-227 IEHFTRFPSVTDV
+227 IEHFTKFPSVTDV
-240 LASGETKGSVIID
+240 LASGDTKGSVIVE

-261 VVGRESWGAALQY
+261 VVGRVSWGAALQY

-294 KISEYGVFRDEKFVA
+294 KISEYGVFREEKLIA
-309 GAEEEEVYTALG
+309 GAEEEDVYKSLG

-327 ELREDQGEIEAAI
+327 ELREDQGEIEAAMS
-340 NGNLPIL
+340 GNLPVL
-347 VEYNDIKG
+347 LGYNELKG

-364 DGTSTLEELA
+364 DGTSSLEELV
-374 EYARKLGYQYLG
+374 EFARKMGYQYLG
-386 VCDHSRSVKYAGGL
+386 ICDHSRSAKYAGGL
-400 DIDELRARNREI
+400 EIDELRERNREI
-412 DRINKLY
+412 DRINKS
-419 TGFRLLKGAEV
+419 FKDFVLLKGAEV

-440 PDEVLRELD
+440 PDEILKELD

-463 ATSRIIRAMENPF
+463 ATQRIIKAMENPY

-496 DIDVII
+496 DIDTII
-502 EKAVETKTFL
+502 DKAVETKTFL

-519 RLDFNDLNARKA
+519 RLDFNDVNARKA
-531 KERGALL
+531 KEKGALL

-549 LQMIKLGIGQA
+549 LPMIRLGIGQA
-560 RRAWLGPSDVV
+560 RRAWLGPQDVV

-576 DELLE
+576 SEVVE
-581 LLKIKIK
+581 LLKIKLK

>member
-1 LKGCQKSF
+1 
-9 KLLKV
+9 

-39 FKIRAYIKVSR
+39 FKVRAYLKVAK

-61 IYRTQG
+61 IYKVQG

-72 KIPGIGEGIAKK
+72 RIPGIGEGIAKK

-102 KVPTDLLKL
+102 KVPADLLKL
-111 MDVPGIGPRTLKL
+111 MDVPGVGPRTLKL
-124 IHDKFK
+124 IYDKFK
-130 VTTMEEF
+130 VTTMDEF
-137 IKILED
+137 IKILDD
-143 PRILSLPGMG
+143 PRILTLPGMG

-180 NIVEEIVEHMRELG
+180 NIVEDIIEYMKESK

-212 GDIDILVVGENGAEI
+212 GDIDILVVGEDGAKL
-227 IEHFTRFPSVTDV
+227 IEHFTKFPSVTDV
-240 LASGETKGSVIID
+240 LASGDTKGSVIVE

-294 KISEYGVFRDEKFVA
+294 KISEYGVFREEKLIA
-309 GAEEEEVYTALG
+309 GAEEEDVYKSLG

-327 ELREDQGEIEAAI
+327 ELREDQGEIEAAMS
-340 NGNLPIL
+340 GNLPVL
-347 VEYNDIKG
+347 LGYNEVKG

-364 DGTSTLEELA
+364 DGTSSLEELV
-374 EYARKLGYQYLG
+374 EFARKMGYQYLG
-386 VCDHSRSVKYAGGL
+386 ICDHSRSAKYAGGL
-400 DIDELRARNREI
+400 EIDELRERNREI
-412 DRINKLY
+412 DRINKS
-419 TGFRLLKGAEV
+419 FKDFVLLKGAEV

-440 PDEVLRELD
+440 PDEILRELD

-463 ATSRIIRAMENPF
+463 ATQRIIKAMENPY

-496 DIDVII
+496 DIDTII
-502 EKAVETKTFL
+502 DKAVETKTFL

-519 RLDFNDLNARKA
+519 RLDFNDVNARKA
-531 KERGALL
+531 KEKGVLL

-549 LQMIKLGIGQA
+549 LPMIRLGIGQA
-560 RRAWLGPSDVV
+560 RRAWLGPQDVV

-576 DELLE
+576 SEVVE
-581 LLKIKIK
+581 LLKIKLK

>member
-1 LKGCQKSF
+1 MKNLQSGV
-9 KLLKV
+9 KLNN

-39 FKIRAYIKVSR
+39 FKVRAYLKVAK

-61 IYRTQG
+61 IYKVQG

-72 KIPGIGEGIAKK
+72 RIPGIGEGIAKK

-102 KVPTDLLKL
+102 KVPADLLKL
-111 MDVPGIGPRTLKL
+111 MDVPGVGPRTLKL
-124 IHDKFK
+124 IYDKFK
-130 VTTMEEF
+130 VTTMDEF
-137 IKILED
+137 IKILDD
-143 PRILSLPGMG
+143 PRILTLPGMG

-180 NIVEEIVEHMRELG
+180 NIVEDIIEYMKESK

-212 GDIDILVVGENGAEI
+212 GDIDILVVGEDGAKL
-227 IEHFTRFPSVTDV
+227 IEHFTKFPSVTDV
-240 LASGETKGSVIID
+240 LASGDTKGSVIVE

-294 KISEYGVFRDEKFVA
+294 KISEYGVFREEKLIA
-309 GAEEEEVYTALG
+309 GAEEEDVYKSLG

-327 ELREDQGEIEAAI
+327 ELREDQGEIEAAMS
-340 NGNLPIL
+340 GNLPVL
-347 VEYNDIKG
+347 LGYNEVKG

-364 DGTSTLEELA
+364 DGTSSLEELV
-374 EYARKLGYQYLG
+374 EFSRKMGYQYLG
-386 VCDHSRSVKYAGGL
+386 ICDHSRSAKYAGGL
-400 DIDELRARNREI
+400 EIDELRERNREI
-412 DRINKLY
+412 DRINKS
-419 TGFRLLKGAEV
+419 FKDFVLLKGAEV

-440 PDEVLRELD
+440 PDEILRELD

-463 ATSRIIRAMENPF
+463 ATQRIIKAMENPY

-496 DIDVII
+496 DIDTII
-502 EKAVETKTFL
+502 DKAVETKTFL

-519 RLDFNDLNARKA
+519 RLDFNDVNARKA
-531 KERGALL
+531 KEKGVLL

-549 LQMIKLGIGQA
+549 LPMIRLGIGQA
-560 RRAWLGPSDVV
+560 RRAWLGPQDVV

-576 DELLE
+576 SEVVE
-581 LLKIKIK
+581 LLKIKLK

>member
-1 LKGCQKSF
+1 MKNLQSGV
-9 KLLKV
+9 KLNN

-39 FKIRAYIKVSR
+39 FKVRAYMKVAR

-61 IYRTQG
+61 IYKTQG

-72 KIPGIGEGIAKK
+72 RIPGIGEGIAKK

-102 KVPTDLLKL
+102 KVPADLLKL
-111 MDVPGIGPRTLKL
+111 MDVPGVGPRTLKL
-124 IHDKFK
+124 IYDKFK
-130 VTTMEEF
+130 VTTMDEF
-137 IKILED
+137 IKILDD
-143 PRILSLPGMG
+143 PRILTLPGMG

-180 NIVEEIVEHMRELG
+180 NIVEDIIEYMKESK

-212 GDIDILVVGENGAEI
+212 GDIDILVVGENGAKL
-227 IEHFTRFPSVTDV
+227 IEHFTKFPSVTDV
-240 LASGETKGSVIID
+240 LASGDTKGSVIVE

-294 KISEYGVFRDEKFVA
+294 KISEYGVFREEKLIA
-309 GAEEEEVYTALG
+309 GAEEEDVYKSLG

-327 ELREDQGEIEAAI
+327 ELREDQGEIEAAMS
-340 NGNLPIL
+340 GNLPVL
-347 VEYNDIKG
+347 LGYNELKG

-364 DGTSTLEELA
+364 DGTSSLEELA
-374 EYARKLGYQYLG
+374 EFARKMGYQYLG
-386 VCDHSRSVKYAGGL
+386 ICDHSRSAKYAGGL
-400 DIDELRARNREI
+400 EIDELRERNREI
-412 DRINKLY
+412 DRINKS
-419 TGFRLLKGAEV
+419 FKDFVLLKGAEV

-463 ATSRIIRAMENPF
+463 ATQRIIKAMENPY

-496 DIDVII
+496 DIDTII
-502 EKAVETKTFL
+502 DKAVETKTFL

-519 RLDFNDLNARKA
+519 RLDFNDVNARKA

-549 LQMIKLGIGQA
+549 LPMIRLGIGQA
-560 RRAWLGPSDVV
+560 RRAWLGPQDVV

-576 DELLE
+576 SEVVE
-581 LLKIKIK
+581 LLKIKFK

>member
-1 LKGCQKSF
+1 LKNLQSGV
-9 KLLKV
+9 KLNN

-39 FKIRAYIKVSR
+39 FKVRAYLKVAR

-61 IYRTQG
+61 IYKTQG

-72 KIPGIGEGIAKK
+72 RIPGIGEGIAKK

-102 KVPTDLLKL
+102 KVPADLLKL
-111 MDVPGIGPRTLKL
+111 MDVPGVGPRTLKL
-124 IHDKFK
+124 IYDKFK
-130 VTTMEEF
+130 VTTMDEF
-137 IKILED
+137 IKILDD
-143 PRILSLPGMG
+143 PRILTLPGMG

-180 NIVEEIVEHMRELG
+180 NIVEDIIEYMKESK

-212 GDIDILVVGENGAEI
+212 GDIDILVVGEDGAKL
-227 IEHFTRFPSVTDV
+227 IEHFTKFPSVTDV
-240 LASGETKGSVIID
+240 LASGDTKGSVIVE

-294 KISEYGVFRDEKFVA
+294 KISEYGVFREEKLIA
-309 GAEEEEVYTALG
+309 GADEEDVYKSLG

-327 ELREDQGEIEAAI
+327 ELREDQGEIEAAMS
-340 NGNLPIL
+340 GNLPVL
-347 VEYNDIKG
+347 LGYNEVKG

-364 DGTSTLEELA
+364 DGTSSLEELA
-374 EYARKLGYQYLG
+374 EFARKMGYQYLG
-386 VCDHSRSVKYAGGL
+386 ICDHSRSAKYAGGL
-400 DIDELRARNREI
+400 EIDELRERNREI
-412 DRINKLY
+412 DRINKS
-419 TGFRLLKGAEV
+419 FKDFVLLKGAEV

-463 ATSRIIRAMENPF
+463 ATQRIIKAMENPY

-496 DIDVII
+496 DIDTII
-502 EKAVETKTFL
+502 DKAVETKTFL

-519 RLDFNDLNARKA
+519 RLDFNDVNARKA
-531 KERGALL
+531 KEKGALL

-549 LQMIKLGIGQA
+549 LPMIRLGIGQA
-560 RRAWLGPSDVV
+560 RRAWLAPQDVV

-576 DELLE
+576 SEVVE
-581 LLKIKIK
+581 LLKIKFK